1 MSLNNTAISVAPM
14 HRYTHAYQMILMRL
28 ISTQWH
34 LYSEMWPVE
43 AVLHGYKQDELTTL
57 SLLPQP
63 WTIQLAGNDPKKLKQ
78 ACLKLKAYG
87 VKSVNL
93 NVGCPSHKVQKG
105 QFGAVLMKSPDH
117 VAQCLDSMSSSNL
130 KVSIKH
136 RVGVDQFN
144 SLSYLSYFIENIR
157 KKSDCSHFI
166 IHARRALLSNFS
178 PKQNRK
184 IPLLDY
190 QMVKQIKWMY
200 PDLRIDINGGIDS
213 KQASDELGK
222 VFDGC
227 MIGRMAIEK
236 TSEFIRFMNDYPINS
251 NNEYL
256 VFLINILSRYFKLLD
271 KHVAFPLSNKYLSP
285 LINILKGISGSSQW
299 KKMLQHQMTTKQ
311 IDQKQILRFL
321 ESRLVNS

>member
-14 HRYTHAYQMILMRL
+14 HRYTHAYQMTLMRL
-28 ISTQWH
+28 ISTRWH

-43 AVLHGYKQDELTTL
+43 AVLQGYKHDELIAL
-57 SLLPQP
+57 SLLAQP
-63 WTIQLAGNDPKKLKQ
+63 WTIQLAGNEPEKLKQ
-78 ACLKLKAYG
+78 ACLKLKSYG

-117 VAQCLDSMSSSNL
+117 VAQCLDSMNSSNL

-136 RVGVDQFN
+136 RVGVDQFY

-157 KKSDCSHFI
+157 KKSDCTHFI
-166 IHARRALLSNFS
+166 IHARRALLSNFN

-200 PDLRIDINGGIDS
+200 PDLRIEINGGIDS
-213 KQASDELGK
+213 KKTSDELGK

-236 TSEFIRFMNDYPINS
+236 TSEFIRSMNDHPINS
-251 NNEYL
+251 KHEYL
-256 VFLINILSRYFKLLD
+256 VFLITILSRYFKLLEKPVD
-271 KHVAFPLSNKYLSP
+271 FPLSNKHLLP
-285 LINILKGISGSSQW
+285 LVNILKGVSGSNQW
-299 KKMLQHQMTTKQ
+299 KKMLQHQMMTKHV
-311 IDQKQILRFL
+311 DQKQLLNFL
-321 ESRLVNS
+321 ESRLVNT